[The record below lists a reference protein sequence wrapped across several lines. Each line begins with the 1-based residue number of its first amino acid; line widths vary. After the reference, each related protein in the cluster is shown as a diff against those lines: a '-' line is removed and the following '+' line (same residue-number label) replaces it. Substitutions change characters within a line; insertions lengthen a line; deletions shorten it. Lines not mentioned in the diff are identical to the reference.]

1 MKLKGSLIPLT
12 LSDCQIVI
20 SSYGPTKVFEEE
32 ESVDESKEGSDKLSR
47 TESSKSFESF
57 GEEVLSTI

>member
-1 MKLKGSLIPLT
+1 MFSYDLI
-12 LSDCQIVI
+12 
-20 SSYGPTKVFEEE
+20 KVFEED

-57 GEEVLSTI
+57 GEEVISAK

>member
-1 MKLKGSLIPLT
+1 MTSLRSCSQCSHVLKF
-12 LSDCQIVI
+12 SDCHIV
-20 SSYGPTKVFEEE
+20 TKVFEED

-57 GEEVLSTI
+57 GEEVISAK